1 MIKFNEIPVVGN
13 EVKYMQEAISN
24 GKICGDGPFT
34 KKVHAWFEEQTKC
47 EQALFTTSCTTAMEM
62 SALLIDLKPGDEVI
76 VPSYTFVSS
85 ALVYAM
91 RGATI
96 VFVDCRKDTMNIDET
111 KIEAAITEKTKAI
124 IPVHIAGVACEMDTI
139 MDIANRH
146 NIYVIEDA
154 AQGVMCTYKGRPLGT
169 IGHMGVFSFH
179 ETKNYSAGE
188 GGLLLIN
195 DKNFIDRAHIL
206 REKGT
211 NRTQFVQGI
220 VDKYSWYDL
229 GGSYLGSDL
238 NAAYLYAQIEDPNL
252 ILNDRMNTWK
262 MYDEALRG
270 FDQLEV
276 MDVPSECEHAAHMYF
291 IKVKDKEERSKI
303 ISHMRENGV
312 SVVFHYVPL
321 HSSIG
326 GQKYG
331 RMHGEDVN
339 TTIESERLLRLP
351 LYYNMK
357 KEDVLKVINSL
368 KAFYEEK

>member
-139 MDIANRH
+139 MEIANRH

-238 NAAYLYAQIEDPNL
+238 NAAYLYAQIEDPTL
-252 ILNDRMNTWK
+252 ILNDRMTTWK

-270 FDQLEV
+270 FDQVEV
-276 MDVPSECEHAAHMYF
+276 MDVPNECEHAAHMYF

-357 KEDVLKVINSL
+357 KEDVLKVTQSL